1 MCCWHK
7 LSWNNLLNLIGKGPF
22 SGANKAL
29 VNLGFISIIFLPVS
43 ISLSLSI
50 FSYSKLISLRLSI
63 QHVRKIFRR
72 NNISHPLIRTRCAY
86 QRVRNVGFFGKFCIR
101 TKWMTPFKISQ
112 LLSFQEYLIVKQ
124 TKSFRILISP
134 ISSIYLLTSN

>member
-7 LSWNNLLNLIGKGPF
+7 LSWKNNLVNLIGKGPF

-29 VNLGFISIIFLPVS
+29 VKLGFISIIFQPVS
-43 ISLSLSI
+43 ISLFSSI
-50 FSYSKLISLRLSI
+50 FSYSKLISLGSSI
-63 QHVRKIFRR
+63 QHVRKIFRK
-72 NNISHPLIRTRCAY
+72 NNISYPLIRTPKCW
-86 QRVRNVGFFGKFCIR
+86 FFGKFCIR

-112 LLSFQEYLIVKQ
+112 LLSSQEYLIVKQ